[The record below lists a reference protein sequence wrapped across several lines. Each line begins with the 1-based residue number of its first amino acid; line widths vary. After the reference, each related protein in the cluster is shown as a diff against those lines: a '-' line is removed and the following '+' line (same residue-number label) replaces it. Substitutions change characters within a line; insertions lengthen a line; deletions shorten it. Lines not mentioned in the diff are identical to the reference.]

1 MNKKQELQQSSK
13 IWLDQ
18 VLQQISIGLLLAAL
32 ILIDQGE
39 SIARFVTLLVC
50 ATIGLAI
57 SYISRIVSILIKP
70 EAKDE

>member
-32 ILIDQGE
+32 ILIGQGE